1 MRQAA
6 FSYSVVFVAL
16 AACGGDSKSNNP
28 DGSPPPESDAT
39 IDAPAGGGGTPIV
52 ITGAAVQ
59 IMANG
64 SVAPVAGAI
73 VAGYRNGDDT
83 TAVATTT
90 TDAQGMYML
99 MVPSAGGPLDGYLK
113 STKSGLKDTYLY
125 APAPIEAN
133 TTAPVNMID
142 QDTLTILSGFAS
154 VTQGAANGL
163 IALIVVD
170 GPASTSMP
178 VAGAAVS
185 VTPSGSDTAYR
196 YNRKIG
202 TLEAPSASATTTDT
216 DGTAYIFNV
225 PPNTTVTVGAMKTG
239 TIFKSHGLK
248 AVPGALTTTLITP

>member
-16 AACGGDSKSNNP
+16 AACGGDSKANP
-28 DGSPPPESDAT
+28 DGSPPPGSDAT
-39 IDAPAGGGGTPIV
+39 IDAPPGGGGNPIV
-52 ITGAAVQ
+52 ITGTAVQ

-64 SVAPVAGAI
+64 SAAPVAGAI
-73 VAGYRNGDDT
+73 IAGYRNGDDT
-83 TAVATTT
+83 NAVATTT
-90 TDAQGMYML
+90 SDVQGMYML
-99 MVPSAGGPLDGYLK
+99 MVPSSGGALDGYLK
-113 STKSGLKDTYLY
+113 ATKSGLKDTYLY
-125 APAPIEAN
+125 APAPIEAD
-133 TTAPVNMID
+133 TAAPVNMID
-142 QDTLTILSGFAS
+142 QNTLTILSGFAS

-225 PPNTTVTVGAMKTG
+225 PPSTAVTVSAMKTG
-239 TIFKSHGLK
+239 TTFKSHGLK